1 MAQEIGGESM
11 KKVIIFTAAVFVVL
25 AISVFA
31 ANALVNADINRNA
44 ATGKTYAAFTP
55 EGKPGALAVAWILG
69 PPTSYDITLNIKN
82 LASGKKIRFVEL
94 NPLLAETADGRELII
109 DADGVF
115 SVVAPPGGSA
125 TVLYPTNTALPGA
138 MVEFTNFDYNEV
150 ASFSLDPDT
159 FDDPAYGAT
168 VSEMQGCLIKVWFED
183 GETAGIGILKPHP
196 TGHQVAVVMPM

>member
-1 MAQEIGGESM
+1 MEMRSVKLIMTLSLAA
-11 KKVIIFTAAVFVVL
+11 VLFAAVFVVL

-31 ANALVNADINRNA
+31 ANTLDINRNV
-44 ATGKTYAAFTP
+44 ATGKTYVPFTS
-55 EGKPGALAVAWILG
+55 EEKLPGALAVAWILG
-69 PPTSYDITLNIKN
+69 PPTSYNITLNIKN

-94 NPLLAETADGRELII
+94 NPLLAETADGKELII
-109 DADGVF
+109 DAYGVL

-125 TVLYPTNTALPGA
+125 TALYPTSTELPGA

-150 ASFSLDPDT
+150 ASFKLDPDT
-159 FDDPAYGAT
+159 FDNPAYGAT

-196 TGHQVAVVMPM
+196 AGHQVAVVMPM